1 MSERCSRRIQRFKRG
16 TWHIIGDLK
25 EEGDGKWDE
34 GSFKGKPKT
43 DSQERNGKPD
53 NCKALDL
60 ADNLSEAKCRNRLFP
75 AS

>member
-1 MSERCSRRIQRFKRG
+1 M
-16 TWHIIGDLK
+16 K